1 MFDKFPSIETI
12 ANGAIK
18 EAFDNELVKAGRNI
32 ADPNTNWKTAR
43 KIIVEV
49 TLSPDET
56 REIASVNIVCKSK
69 LPEAKPVPTTL
80 FIGERKGLIAITEKH
95 HLNQE
100 LLDLQETH
108 KELDA
113 NLKGETK

>member
-12 ANGAIK
+12 AGGAIK
-18 EAFDNELVKAGRNI
+18 EAFDNELIKVGRDI

-43 KIIVEV
+43 AVIIEV
-49 TLSPDET
+49 TLNPDET
-56 REIASVNIVCKSK
+56 REIASVNISCKSK
-69 LPEAKPVPTTL
+69 LAGAKPVPTTF

-95 HLNQE
+95 HPNQAI
-100 LLDLQETH
+100 LDLEQKE

-113 NLKGETK
+113 DLKGQTI